1 MTNDN
6 ENKNFEILNLI
17 FEKKI
22 PIEKVINHLQKNIHQ
37 LSSDYNNQSENN
49 SSIVIFLVL

>member
-22 PIEKVINHLQKNIHQ
+22 PIEKVINHLQKNVHQ

>member
-6 ENKNFEILNLI
+6 ANKNFEILNLI

-22 PIEKVINHLQKNIHQ
+22 PIENVINHLQKNIHQ